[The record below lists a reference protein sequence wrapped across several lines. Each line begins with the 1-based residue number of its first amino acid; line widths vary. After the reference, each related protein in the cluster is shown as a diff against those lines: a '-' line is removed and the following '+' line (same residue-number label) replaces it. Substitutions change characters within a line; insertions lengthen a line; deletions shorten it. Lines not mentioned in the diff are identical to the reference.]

1 MPTGMASSIWTRA
14 ELDEQIALY
23 KRALKACATGASY
36 TIGSRQLTRQDMAHI
51 RAHLEYLAGELA
63 ALDHG
68 RGPIIVEARIPRHDF
83 GPPRRRG

>member
-36 TIGSRQLTRQDMAHI
+36 TIGSRSLTRQDLPRI
-51 RAHLEYLAGELA
+51 RDHLAYLAGELA
-63 ALDHG
+63 ALERG
-68 RGPIIVEARIPRHDF
+68 RGPVIVQARVPHHD
-83 GPPRRRG
+83 RRRS